1 MRLQIRHNANK
12 PWVAPSQG
20 SRRGLP
26 RAGWRGVRTR
36 GERCYFAALIASA
49 ALLASAPARA
59 GLEDPTVEYTFN
71 HYSDVHGVTV
81 YGQYVTTTARLRDV
95 GLSMQWVN
103 DRVVYPAINAPP
115 GSQEAVDA
123 ITTASR
129 PISANANPYEDYVKT
144 RNSIETTATY
154 HGYSFG
160 YYVSV
165 ESDYF
170 AQMVTLGYN
179 HGFRGDNLNISTAG
193 SYSWDHIKPL
203 ADDDTH
209 NTPDYRRT
217 VHGNIVAT
225 QVLTRTASLRLGTEI
240 NHVTGLQHDPY
251 RNVYVAGTNVPENAP
266 NERLRR
272 DVFVDFNKYINNK
285 SSLNLD
291 YRYYSDDWGV
301 VSHAA
306 GLKLN
311 QYITNNLVF
320 RYRYRYYTQAAA
332 MFYRDDYTQPGGVN
346 GYMTG
351 DYRLSDFGAH
361 LFGGRVQ
368 WHTGR
373 LLRRIGVTAPAQLMF
388 SYERYF
394 NSNNFSASIVET
406 GLSIAF

>member
-1 MRLQIRHNANK
+1 MRLQVTHLRLCVTALAAS
-12 PWVAPSQG
+12 VAMPAVS
-20 SRRGLP
+20 
-26 RAGWRGVRTR
+26 
-36 GERCYFAALIASA
+36 
-49 ALLASAPARA
+49 ARA
-59 GLEDPTVEYTFN
+59 GGLDDPTASYTFN

-81 YGQYVTTTARLRDV
+81 YGHYVTTTARLRDV
-95 GLSMQWVN
+95 GLSMQWVH
-103 DRVVYPAINAPP
+103 DRVVFPAIDAPP

-129 PISANANPYEDYVKT
+129 PISANANPYEDYVKS
-144 RNSIETTATY
+144 RNSMETTATY
-154 HGYSFG
+154 HGYSLG

-170 AQMVTLGYN
+170 AQMVTFGYN
-179 HGFRGDNLNISTAG
+179 HGFMGDNLNISTAA
-193 SYSWDHIKPL
+193 SYSWDSIKPL
-203 ADDDTH
+203 EDADTQSV
-209 NTPDYRRT
+209 PDYRRT
-217 VHGNIVAT
+217 MHWNIVGT
-225 QVLTRTASLRLGTEI
+225 QVLTRSTSLRLGTEF
-240 NHVTGLQHDPY
+240 NSVNGLQHDPY
-251 RNVYVAGTNVPENAP
+251 RNVYVAGTNVPEHAP

-272 DVFVDFNKYINNK
+272 DVFMGLNQYVNNK
-285 SSLNLD
+285 SSLNVD

-301 VSHAA
+301 ASHAA

-311 QYITNNLVF
+311 QYVTNDLVF

-332 MFYRDDYTQPGGVN
+332 MFYRDDYTQAGGVN

-351 DYRLSDFGAH
+351 DYRLGDFGAH

>member
-1 MRLQIRHNANK
+1 MRLQVTN
-12 PWVAPSQG
+12 
-20 SRRGLP
+20 
-26 RAGWRGVRTR
+26 TR
-36 GERCYFAALIASA
+36 LCLAVLAASA
-49 ALLASAPARA
+49 AATPAVSRA
-59 GLEDPTVEYTFN
+59 GIDDPAVSYTYS

-81 YGQYVTTTARLRDV
+81 HGQYVTTTARLKDV
-95 GLSMQWVN
+95 GLSVQYVH
-103 DRVVYPAINAPP
+103 DHVVYPAISAPP

-144 RNSIETTATY
+144 RNSIETTANY
-154 HGYSFG
+154 HGYSLG

-179 HGFRGDNLNISTAG
+179 HGFMGDNLNISTAG
-193 SYSWDHIKPL
+193 SYSWDYIKPL
-203 ADDDTH
+203 ADNDTQ
-209 NTPDYRRT
+209 NAPDYRRT
-217 VHGNIVAT
+217 VHANIIAT
-225 QVLTRTASLRLGTEI
+225 QVLSRTTSLRLGTEI
-240 NHVTGLQHDPY
+240 NHVNGLQHDPY

-266 NERLRR
+266 TERMRR
-272 DVFVDFNKYINNK
+272 DFFSDLNQYINNR
-285 SSLNLD
+285 SSINID

-301 VSHAA
+301 ASHAM
-306 GLKLN
+306 GIKLN
-311 QYITNNLVF
+311 QYVTDSLVF

-332 MFYRDDYTQPGGVN
+332 TFYRDDYTQPGGVN

-351 DYRLSDFGAH
+351 DYRLGDFGAN
-361 LFGGRVQ
+361 LFGGRVL
-368 WHTGR
+368 WNTGH
-373 LLRRIGVTAPAQLMF
+373 LLRRIGVAAPAQLMF

>member
-1 MRLQIRHNANK
+1 MRLQVTHM
-12 PWVAPSQG
+12 G
-20 SRRGLP
+20 SSLG
-26 RAGWRGVRTR
+26 
-36 GERCYFAALIASA
+36 AASIA
-49 ALLASAPARA
+49 ALLLTSASAHA
-59 GLEDPTVEYTFN
+59 GGLDDPTVSYTFN

-81 YGQYVTTTARLRDV
+81 YGHYVTTTARLRDV
-95 GLSMQWVN
+95 GLSMQWVH
-103 DRVVYPAINAPP
+103 DRVVFPAIDAPP

-129 PISANANPYEDYVKT
+129 PISANANPYEDYVKS
-144 RNSIETTATY
+144 RNSVETTATY
-154 HGYSFG
+154 HGYSLG

-170 AQMVTLGYN
+170 AQMVTFGYN
-179 HGFRGDNLNISTAG
+179 HGFMGDNLNIATAA
-193 SYSWDHIKPL
+193 SYSWDSITPL
-203 ADDDTH
+203 EDDDTQSV
-209 NTPDYRRT
+209 PDYRRT
-217 VHGNIVAT
+217 MHWNIVGT
-225 QVLTRTASLRLGTEI
+225 QVLTRSTSLRLGTEF
-240 NHVTGLQHDPY
+240 NHVNGLQHDPY
-251 RNVYVAGTNVPENAP
+251 RNVYVAGTNVPEHAP

-272 DVFVDFNKYINNK
+272 DVFLGLNQYINNK
-285 SSLNLD
+285 SSLNVD
-291 YRYYSDDWGV
+291 YRYYTDDWGV
-301 VSHAA
+301 QSHAA

-311 QYITNNLVF
+311 QYVTNDLVF

-332 MFYRDDYTQPGGVN
+332 MFFRDDYTQSGGVN

-351 DYRLSDFGAH
+351 DYRLGDFGAH

>member
-1 MRLQIRHNANK
+1 MRLQVTHKRF
-12 PWVAPSQG
+12 G
-20 SRRGLP
+20 
-26 RAGWRGVRTR
+26 TR
-36 GERCYFAALIASA
+36 LAFAAS
-49 ALLASAPARA
+49 ALLLPCAVAHA
-59 GLEDPTVEYTFN
+59 GIDDPTVDYTFS
-71 HYSDVHGVTV
+71 HYTDVHGVAV
-81 YGQYVTTTARLRDV
+81 YGQYVTTATRLRDV
-95 GLSMQWVN
+95 GLSMQWTHDHVIF
-103 DRVVYPAINAPP
+103 PAIDAPP

-129 PISANANPYEDYVKT
+129 PISANANPYQDYVKT
-144 RNSIETTATY
+144 RNSVETTATY
-154 HGYSFG
+154 HGYSLG

-170 AQMVTLGYN
+170 AQMMTFGYN
-179 HGFRGDNLNISTAG
+179 HGFMDDNLNISTAG
-193 SYSWDHIKPL
+193 SYSWDHITPL

-217 VHGNIVAT
+217 WHGNVVAT
-225 QVLTRTASLRLGTEI
+225 RVLTRDTSMRVGTEI

-251 RNVYVAGTNVPENAP
+251 RNVWVAGTNVPENHP
-266 NERLRR
+266 TERLRR
-272 DVFVDFNKYINNK
+272 DVFVDLNRYFSNRSSINV
-285 SSLNLD
+285 D

-301 VSHAA
+301 VSNEA
-306 GLKLN
+306 GIKLN
-311 QYITNNLVF
+311 QYITRDLVF

-332 MFYRDDYTQPGGVN
+332 AFYREEYTQPGGVN

-351 DYRLSDFGAH
+351 DYRLGDFGAH

-394 NSNNFSASIVET
+394 NSNNFSATIVET
-406 GLSIAF
+406 GLTVAF